1 MVNVRDAI
9 QGVDL
14 DAFMATLTPDVV
26 WVGLWPGQ
34 LCRNRDDVLE
44 MFVQMREREV
54 RPQPR
59 IVLDKDDA
67 LVVDPDLDGR
77 HHVFVLDEG
86 LISEVRAYPDRASAV
101 AAVEERPW

>member
-67 LVVDPDLDGR
+67 LVVDPGLDGR